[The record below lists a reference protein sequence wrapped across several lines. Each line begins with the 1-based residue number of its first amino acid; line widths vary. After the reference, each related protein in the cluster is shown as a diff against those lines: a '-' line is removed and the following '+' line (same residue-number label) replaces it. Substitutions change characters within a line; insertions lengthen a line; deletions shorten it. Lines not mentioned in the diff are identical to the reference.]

1 MDTTET
7 QALRA
12 IPLFA
17 DLSEE
22 DLEAVSH
29 VGHPRSFSAGEAIVE
44 QGATGDAMYVM
55 LGGRAEVDVGGRFHV
70 LKAGDFFGEMA
81 LLAAK
86 RRLATVKAVEPV
98 ETLEIGAEDF
108 QGFLLDHPA
117 VTLGILRA
125 VIGRLREVEERVD
138 AWMGSG

>member
-1 MDTTET
+1 M
-7 QALRA
+7 
-12 IPLFA
+12 
-17 DLSEE
+17 SN
-22 DLEAVSH
+22 
-29 VGHPRSFSAGEAIVE
+29 VGHPRNFAEGEAIVE
-44 QGATGDAMYVM
+44 QGDKGDAMYVM

-86 RRLATVKAVEPV
+86 RRMATVKAVEPV
-98 ETLEIGAEDF
+98 ETLEIRAEDF

-117 VTLGILRA
+117 MTLGILRT